1 MTAVLAVVVVVFAY
15 FAVVVVAAVITAASA
30 PELSAGQ
37 RLTIRNREMI
47 ANGQHPA
54 TRLPLAGNGETCGT
68 CAHHHALSSYRD
80 KCDAHRLGQ
89 SASAHSDIRV
99 SWPACTQWKAQ
110 P

>member
-1 MTAVLAVVVVVFAY
+1 MSDAHLFDPGPAV
-15 FAVVVVAAVITAASA
+15 VITAASA

-47 ANGQHPA
+47 ANGRHPA

-68 CAHHHALSSYRD
+68 CAHHHALSSYRGTRTVVWH

-99 SWPACTQWKAQ
+99 SWPACTQWEAQ
-110 P
+110 S